1 MNLSITDFQ
10 KISNGYHNA
19 GDITLTGRGKLDMVN
34 NHVGILAGTPSRSA
48 PPRRWR

>member
-34 NHVGILAGTPSRSA
+34 NHVGILAQHEH
-48 PPRRWR
+48 